1 MQEKL
6 VKGASSDAQLQVL
19 AQLNKFLPQKKQITA
34 PPKEKENLKDEKR
47 IRYAKEFF
55 VTERGEVIKMGA
67 IISPN
72 PHIRGKLLLAK

>member
-1 MQEKL
+1 MN
-6 VKGASSDAQLQVL
+6 S
-19 AQLNKFLPQKKQITA
+19 FLPMAKQLVA
-34 PPKEKENLKDEKR
+34 LPKPKEKLKDEKR

-72 PHIRGKLLLAK
+72 PHIRGKLLIAKED